1 MGRSF
6 LEVLSFNLELI
17 YLLSPIYQSKIGW
30 ILIYLFFY
38 LMLMKSYWSRLLSL
52 VLVLVIGLVG
62 CSSSPDSLTGDY
74 RQDTLA
80 VVNTLKQALELPQ
93 DSPDKAALQAEA
105 RLKINDFSARYQRN
119 TSVATLGS
127 FTTMRTALNSLAG
140 HYSSYPNRPVPE
152 KLKKRLDAEF
162 KQVEASLRRGA

>member
-1 MGRSF
+1 
-6 LEVLSFNLELI
+6 
-17 YLLSPIYQSKIGW
+17 
-30 ILIYLFFY
+30 
-38 LMLMKSYWSRLLSL
+38 MLMKSYWSRLLSL
-52 VLVLVIGLVG
+52 VLVLVVGLVG
-62 CSSSPDSLTGDY
+62 CGGGSPDSLTGDY